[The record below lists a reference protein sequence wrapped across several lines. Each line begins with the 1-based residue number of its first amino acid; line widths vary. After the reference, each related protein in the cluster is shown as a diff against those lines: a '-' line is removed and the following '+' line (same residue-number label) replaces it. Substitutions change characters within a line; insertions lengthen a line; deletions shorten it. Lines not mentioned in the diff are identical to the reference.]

1 MTPFGLPR
9 AELLSHFIK
18 SRMNS
23 RSPTRRAFA
32 SLLTLVL
39 FAPGCTNPAAQDAK
53 NESGEA
59 ARDEHKDEVKLSPE
73 AVARYGIRVAATT
86 RQALTPT
93 VIAPARVAFNADAT
107 AHVGV
112 VLRGRVVELKA
123 KKGDAIRLGDELL
136 VVESPELGEA
146 QSNYLQK
153 RVALQVAKPA
163 ADLAKDAY
171 ERAKKLYDDA
181 KGITITE
188 LQKREGDVQ
197 SADGALKS
205 AESAVTAAA
214 NKLRLLGME
223 ADALARLEQS
233 GEIHPRYAIT
243 APIDGQVTEREVTL
257 GELVSPDK
265 DALLVIADLKTLW
278 VLADVPEA
286 RLAEIAVGSPAKVAV
301 SAIGATPL
309 EGKISLIDPALDPT
323 TRSARVRIEVPNP
336 SGDIRPGMF
345 AQAEITAANPPAP
358 VLAIPDAAVQTVEG
372 SAAVFV
378 PVKGEPHTFAKRPV
392 TVGGSVGGFV
402 SVLAGLKE
410 GDEIVTAGSFILKA
424 DLGKS
429 AAHED

>member
-1 MTPFGLPR
+1 
-9 AELLSHFIK
+9 
-18 SRMNS
+18 MNS
-23 RSPTRRAFA
+23 RSRTRRAFA
-32 SLLTLVL
+32 SLLTLAL
-39 FAPGCTNPAAQDAK
+39 FAPGCTKPAAQDAK
-53 NESGEA
+53 AESSEA
-59 ARDEHKDEVKLSPE
+59 AHDEHKDEVKLSPE
-73 AVARYGIRVAATT
+73 AVTRYGIRVAATT

-93 VIAPARVAFNADAT
+93 VVAPARVAFNADAT
-107 AHVGV
+107 AHVGA

-123 KKGDAIRLGDELL
+123 KKGDAVRRGDELL
-136 VVESPELGEA
+136 IVESPELGEA
-146 QSNYLQK
+146 QSDYLQK

-188 LQKREGDVQ
+188 LQKREGDYQ
-197 SADGALKS
+197 SAQGALKS
-205 AESAVTAAA
+205 AESAATAAA
-214 NKLRLLGME
+214 NKLRLLGMTS
-223 ADALARLEQS
+223 DALNRLEQS

-243 APIDGQVTEREVTL
+243 APIAGQVTEREVTL
-257 GELVSPDK
+257 GELVNPDK

-286 RLAEIAVGSPAKVAV
+286 RLGEIAVGSPAKVTV
-301 SAIGATPL
+301 SAVGATPL
-309 EGKISLIDPALDPT
+309 EGKVSLIDPALDPT

-336 SGDIRPGMF
+336 SGGIRPGMF
-345 AQAEITAANPPAP
+345 AQAEITAAHPSAP
-358 VLAIPDAAVQTVEG
+358 VLAIPDSAVQTVEG

-378 PVKGEPHTFAKRPV
+378 PVKGEPHTFARQPV
-392 TVGGSVGGFV
+392 TVGSVVGGFV
-402 SVLAGLKE
+402 PVLAGLQE